1 MGTPEVN
8 PGPKAPILL
17 RSEKGQGDG
26 VARAPFPP
34 RGRRT
39 LLKEIYGNTLGLK
52 ASEQSRLRNTYR
64 RRVSPHEIVSPELA
78 RHLTELSRELNRQVG
93 VLLNRKGE
101 IEYVV
106 VGNAHKL
113 ELPDIGRARAGQV
126 RLRGLR
132 LVHTH
137 LKSEPLTKDDL
148 TDLALLRLDMVAA
161 VGVGDSGLPGVLH
174 YAHLIPENGTGNFWQ
189 VTTLPDVHDGQPD
202 LLDTLVALEE
212 ELNRKAA
219 ARTVSGRDKAILVAV
234 CLNGNRAQA
243 EASLAELKELARTA
257 GVEVIDSVL
266 QMRREADPRY
276 LIGRGKLE
284 DLNLRSMQAMAD
296 VLIFDKDLTPSQGRH
311 ISEATSL
318 KVIDRSQLIL
328 DIFAQRAQSAE
339 GKLQV
344 ELAQLKYRLPRLVQ
358 SDTSLS
364 RLAGGIGGRGPGET
378 KLEIDRRRARDRINH
393 LEKRIDALSREREV
407 RRAQRNRRDLP
418 VISIVGYTNAG
429 KSTLLNA
436 ITGSEVLAEN
446 KLFAT
451 LDPTSRRL
459 RFPQEREVIITDT
472 VGFIRDLPKDLVA
485 AFRATLEELY
495 DADLLLHV
503 VDASDPSREEQ
514 VRAVENILDS
524 LDLMQKPRL
533 MVWNKAD
540 LLSQEEVG
548 SLLRTLGGVAIS
560 AASREGLATLLAKAD
575 TTLFAE
581 GASRN
586 LGVVITE
593 DASRAYGLDEVTSE
607 EPLEAE
613 EEPAQN
619 LGAA

>member
-1 MGTPEVN
+1 MLGEDGC
-8 PGPKAPILL
+8 GPLL
-17 RSEKGQGDG
+17 AREKD
-26 VARAPFPP
+26 A
-34 RGRRT
+34 
-39 LLKEIYGNTLGLK
+39 LKEIYGNTLGLK
-52 ASEQSRLRNTYR
+52 ANEQHRLRNTYR
-64 RRVSPHEIVSPELA
+64 RRVAPNEIVSPELA
-78 RHLTELSRELNRQVG
+78 RHLTELSSETNRQVG
-93 VLLNRKGE
+93 VLINRKGE

-161 VGVGDSGLPGVLH
+161 VGVGHEGLPGVLH
-174 YAHLIPENGTGNFWQ
+174 YAHLVPENGTGEFWR
-189 VTTLPDVHDGQPD
+189 VTTLPNVHNTQPD
-202 LLDTLVALEE
+202 LVDTLDALEE
-212 ELNRKAA
+212 EFNRKAA
-219 ARTVSGRDKAILVAV
+219 ARAVGGREKAILVAV
-234 CLNGNRAQA
+234 CLDGHRGRA

-266 QMRREADPRY
+266 QVRREADPRY

-284 DLNLRSMQAMAD
+284 DLNLRSMQSMVD

-311 ISEATSL
+311 IGEATSL
-318 KVIDRSQLIL
+318 KVLDRTQLIL

-358 SDTSLS
+358 SDDSLS

-378 KLEIDRRRARDRINH
+378 KLEIDRRRVRERITH
-393 LEKRIDALSREREV
+393 LEKRIDAVSRERSV
-407 RRAQRNRRDLP
+407 RRAQRNRRELP

-436 ITGSEVLAEN
+436 ITNADVLAEN

-495 DADLLLHV
+495 DASLLLHV
-503 VDASDPSREEQ
+503 VDAADPARDEQ
-514 VRAVENILDS
+514 VEAVEGILGS
-524 LDLMQKPRL
+524 LGLMEKPRL

-540 LLSQEEVG
+540 LLSAEDIEA
-548 SLLRTLGGVAIS
+548 LLRSRGGVAIS
-560 AASREGLATLLAKAD
+560 AGTREGLASLLAKAD

-581 GASRN
+581 GASE
-586 LGVVITE
+586 T
-593 DASRAYGLDEVTSE
+593 
-607 EPLEAE
+607 
-613 EEPAQN
+613 
-619 LGAA
+619 LGAL

>member
-1 MGTPEVN
+1 M
-8 PGPKAPILL
+8 
-17 RSEKGQGDG
+17 
-26 VARAPFPP
+26 
-34 RGRRT
+34 
-39 LLKEIYGNTLGLK
+39 KEIYGNTLGLK

-78 RHLTELSRELNRQVG
+78 RHLTELSSETNRQVG

-161 VGVGDSGLPGVLH
+161 VGVGETGLPGVLH
-174 YAHLIPENGTGNFWQ
+174 YAHLVPENGTGDFWS
-189 VTTLPDVHDGQPD
+189 VSTLPSVHDDQPD
-202 LLDTLVALEE
+202 VLDTLEALEQ

-234 CLNGNRAQA
+234 CLDGNRASA

-257 GVEVIDSVL
+257 GVEVLDSVL
-266 QMRREADPRY
+266 QMRREPDPRY

-318 KVIDRSQLIL
+318 KVIDRTQLIL

-393 LEKRIDALSREREV
+393 LEKRIDSLSREREV

-503 VDASDPSREEQ
+503 VDANDPARDEQ
-514 VRAVENILDS
+514 VEAVESILES
-524 LDLMQKPRL
+524 LELMQKPRM
-533 MVWNKAD
+533 MVWNKAEQ
-540 LLSQEEVG
+540 LSPDEVE
-548 SLLRTLGGVAIS
+548 SLLRSRGGVAIS
-560 AASREGLATLLAKAD
+560 AIKREGLATLLAKAD

-581 GASRN
+581 GASQN
-586 LGVVITE
+586 LGVVVTE
-593 DASRAYGLDEVTSE
+593 DASYPLELANEASSE
-607 EPLEAE
+607 EAGESDE
-613 EEPAQN
+613 ESSRS